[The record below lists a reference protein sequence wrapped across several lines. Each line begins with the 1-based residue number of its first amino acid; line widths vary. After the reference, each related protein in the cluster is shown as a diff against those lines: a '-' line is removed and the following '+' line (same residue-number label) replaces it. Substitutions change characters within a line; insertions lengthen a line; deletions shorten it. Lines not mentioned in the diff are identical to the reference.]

1 MVRLACV
8 RNSTGLAAFVFVS
21 PLKRQYDSA
30 QQALEPRGTHRRRYG
45 NPRTATHHPKQHT
58 DLVGTLVSKCC
69 DCQFSSS
76 TSQNKDLASLQRGM
90 QGSVEL
96 SMAAGSS

>member
-8 RNSTGLAAFVFVS
+8 RNSTGFAAFVFVS

-45 NPRTATHHPKQHT
+45 NPRTAKHRPKQHM
-58 DLVGTLVSKCC
+58 
-69 DCQFSSS
+69 
-76 TSQNKDLASLQRGM
+76 DLA
-90 QGSVEL
+90 
-96 SMAAGSS
+96 